1 MEQLAIVMA
10 IGLALFVL
18 FRFLASRRGR
28 PWRRF
33 AMSAGILG
41 ALALVSLGL
50 AYTVA
55 PNIPTPPV
63 PLTARFAQNPVPD
76 TPEAIAA
83 GKALYQKNCAVC
95 HGPKGLG
102 DGPAAY
108 TLTPRPFNLQLHV
121 PQHAPGEIYYWISAG
136 VASTPM
142 AAGLAI
148 GTVVPVSAL
157 GDTSVTLNCS
167 DGTSV
172 QLLVDTNTLNALTDA
187 VNAMTLYPAGLTC
200 SLIKNPLGTA
210 LFGHMALAG
219 AGTNP

>member
-10 IGLALFVL
+10 IGLVLFALFA
-18 FRFLASRRGR
+18 FLASRRGR

-95 HGPKGLG
+95 HGPRGQAT
-102 DGPAAY
+102 GPPPSAPPPSFRSACPPRRRGPPRARRSRPRRDWRRP
-108 TLTPRPFNLQLHV
+108 LSRPRPSGPPRQRPFPKRPPRL
-121 PQHAPGEIYYWISAG
+121 A
-136 VASTPM
+136 T
-142 AAGLAI
+142 AAGSRRRSRGLHAHA
-148 GTVVPVSAL
+148 TA
-157 GDTSVTLNCS
+157 
-167 DGTSV
+167 V
-172 QLLVDTNTLNALTDA
+172 QPPTAR
-187 VNAMTLYPAGLTC
+187 PA
-200 SLIKNPLGTA
+200 
-210 LFGHMALAG
+210 
-219 AGTNP
+219 